1 MKWLLIF
8 HHWLRVLACAL
19 AVVVLAGCSGQTTET
34 PAHLPSVRVL
44 SARDHLEEAWQLA
57 KQWRD
62 DAELKEIQA
71 SITGPEQVIPSYIDF
86 DFESPSEDCLKFAA
100 MCSSGGC
107 VGREF
112 SVPYLIGYGAIEFDE
127 DMIDS
132 VEAATIG
139 LQNGGERFAY
149 VKRGATLT
157 VSLVRDIPR
166 DAGPTVWEA
175 FFGTLYEEPLY
186 VVIDPYTGEVIRT
199 E

>member
-1 MKWLLIF
+1 MKGFLMF
-8 HHWLRVLACAL
+8 HHWPRVLACAL
-19 AVVVLAGCSGQTTET
+19 AVVVLTGCSGQATET
-34 PAHLPSVRVL
+34 PAPLPSMRVL

-57 KQWRD
+57 RKWRD
-62 DAELKEIQA
+62 DAELKEVQA
-71 SITGPEQVIPSYIDF
+71 SIIGSAQVGPLYIDF
-86 DFESPSEDCLKFAA
+86 TFESPNEERLKFYVA
-100 MCSSGGC
+100 CSAGSCSGRVARVSITSGW
-107 VGREF
+107 
-112 SVPYLIGYGAIEFDE
+112 GAIEFDE

-175 FFGTLYEEPLY
+175 YFGTLYEEPLY

>member
-1 MKWLLIF
+1 MKGLSVF
-8 HHWLRVLACAL
+8 HHWLRVLICAL
-19 AVVVLAGCSGQTTET
+19 AVIVLAGCSGQATKT

-62 DAELKEIQA
+62 DAQLKEIQV
-71 SITGPEQVIPSYIDF
+71 SVIGPEQVVPPYIDF
-86 DFESPSEDCLKFAA
+86 TFESPSEDDLKFYVSCFA
-100 MCSSGGC
+100 GGC
-107 VGREF
+107 SGRALRV
-112 SVPYLIGYGAIEFDE
+112 SITSGWGAIEFDE

-132 VEAATIG
+132 IEAATIG

-149 VKRGATLT
+149 VERGATLT